1 MPKELHVFGVRHH
14 GPGSARAVLRALG
27 QVGPDC
33 VLIEG
38 PTDANELIAQV
49 ADEGLRPPVAIL
61 IYQADDP
68 AQAVFYPFAEF
79 SPEWCAM
86 RWALEKHVPV
96 RFMDLPH
103 SHRPRAA
110 EPQTPVDGQD
120 ARLTDKTGTLT
131 APEPPSPEQLEQL
144 RLRLDP
150 LLELARAAGFDD
162 GERWWEFMFEHRK
175 TGDIE
180 VFTAIGEAMYALRE
194 RQTAACAPSGTQ
206 LASAML
212 DREEPLREAWMRRT
226 IREAQ
231 REFQKIAVVCG
242 AWHVPALAE
251 DKLKNLK
258 KEDDAQL
265 RPLVKVKS
273 ASTWIP
279 WTYDR
284 LAAGSGYGAGVRAPG
299 WYEHVWRSQ
308 SLLLESWMT
317 RVGRFLREQ
326 ELDCSSAHVIEA
338 TRLATSLAA
347 MRNRPLADLSDIAD
361 ACRAVFCFDSD
372 LGMQLIASKLLI
384 GQRLGEV
391 PEETPL
397 VPLQQD
403 LQRQQK
409 RLRLKPEALEKSLD
423 LDLRNETDLARSEL
437 LHRLRILGIA
447 WGDSQVGHG
456 GKGTFHELWKLRW
469 EPTFLVRLIE
479 LGAWGN
485 TIEAAAAAYTMH
497 LAERADLEKLTTLLK
512 GVILA
517 NLAAAVE
524 SLLERVLTTA
534 AVAADVAML
543 MDAFPPLA
551 QVFRYGNVRG
561 TDQTLVRRA
570 IDGVLPRIVV
580 GLGSA
585 VSSLND
591 EAAREMHHR
600 IVRVHEAVQL
610 LESPAETDDYLQSL
624 ATIADQPS
632 AHGLLRGR
640 CTRLLFDYNKFDGP
654 TVATRLSLTL
664 SRGGD
669 PAQAAA
675 WVEGFLSSSGLVL
688 LHHADLLE
696 LIDRWIG
703 SISNEVFQEQ
713 VPLLRRTF
721 STFPAAERR
730 QIGELLCGRLA
741 DAKRPASAPMEL
753 NVERARRVLPVLRT
767 IFGTAPTGESA

>member
-1 MPKELHVFGVRHH
+1 MPKDLHVFGVRHH
-14 GPGSARAVLRALG
+14 GPGSARSVLRALG

-38 PTDANELIAQV
+38 PADANELIAQA

-86 RWALEKHVPV
+86 RWALEKQVPV

-110 EPQTPVDGQD
+110 ESKTPVDEQD
-120 ARLTDKTGTLT
+120 THLTEKTGTLT
-131 APEPPSPEQLEQL
+131 APEPPSPEQLEQR
-144 RLRLDP
+144 RLRVDP
-150 LLELARAAGFDD
+150 LLQLARMAGFDD
-162 GERWWEFMFEHRK
+162 GERWWEFMFEHRR

-194 RQTAACAPSGTQ
+194 KETAASAPSGTQ

-212 DREEPLREAWMRRT
+212 DRDEPQREAWMRRT

-231 REFQKIAVVCG
+231 REFQRIAVVCG

-265 RPLVKVKS
+265 KSLAKVKT

-284 LAAGSGYGAGVRAPG
+284 LAADSGYGAGVRAPG

-317 RVGRFLREQ
+317 RVGRLLREQ

-347 MRNRPLADLSDIAD
+347 IRHRPLADLTDISD
-361 ACRAVFCFDSD
+361 ACRAVFCFDSE

-423 LDLRNETDLARSEL
+423 LDLRNATDLGRSEL

-447 WGDSQVGHG
+447 WGHPQVGRG

-469 EPTFLVRLIE
+469 DPTFLVRLIE

-485 TIEAAAAAYTMH
+485 TIEAAAATYTMQ
-497 LAERADLEKLTTLLK
+497 LAERADLEKLTALLK
-512 GVILA
+512 DVILA

-524 SLLERVLTTA
+524 SLLERILTTA
-534 AVAADVAML
+534 AVAADVARL

-561 TDQTLVRRA
+561 TDQSLVRRA
-570 IDGVLPRIVV
+570 IDGVLPRIIV

-585 VSSLND
+585 VSSLNG
-591 EAAREMHHR
+591 EAAAEMQHR

-610 LESPAETDDYLQSL
+610 LDTPAETDDYLQCL
-624 ATIADQPS
+624 ATVADQPS
-632 AHGLLRGR
+632 AHGLLRGC

-654 TVATRLSLTL
+654 TVATRLSLML

-688 LHHADLLE
+688 LHHADLLD

-730 QIGELLCGRLA
+730 QIGELLRGRLA
-741 DAKRPASAPMEL
+741 DAKSPASAPEDL

-767 IFGTAPTGESA
+767 IFGTATTGESA